1 MFVFRVEYLVGS
13 RIKVR
18 FAKIESEPTSLGWIQ
33 EITILPVSLTAGT
46 TNCSH
51 NRRQT
56 VHILKLYESITCIW
70 LQG

>member
-33 EITILPVSLTAGT
+33 EITILPVSLTTGT

-51 NRRQT
+51 STIGNRRQT
-56 VHILKLYESITCIW
+56 VQTFKLYESIIHV
-70 LQG
+70 